1 VGRPGIRVSRPR
13 LVLRSVARNQA
24 TLPVLSVAVFLV
36 AWEIVGSGLN
46 PILLAT
52 PSAVAIAFYQIIQ
65 DGTLAPAFLRAMEVL
80 AVGFALAAL
89 LGIAIGVL
97 MGRSPAANRVL
108 SPYVSFFLATPLV
121 GVVPLIVI
129 WFGIDFR
136 QRLRSPF

>member
-1 VGRPGIRVSRPR
+1 
-13 LVLRSVARNQA
+13 
-24 TLPVLSVAVFLV
+24 
-36 AWEIVGSGLN
+36 
-46 PILLAT
+46 
-52 PSAVAIAFYQIIQ
+52 
-65 DGTLAPAFLRAMEVL
+65 MEVL

>member
-1 VGRPGIRVSRPR
+1 
-13 LVLRSVARNQA
+13 VARNQA